1 MAYLYLSIK
10 MTEKTKTTKIAW
22 VLSYVW
28 GGVAE
33 AWKDNLLDELL
44 KRESEV
50 EMAEKLFKKMRNE
63 FEKTEEEERKI
74 EQLRTI
80 EQGNRI
86 YNKYIQQFKKITRE
100 SRYERWPFIE
110 EFKRG
115 LNRGIK
121 KKLAETKSP
130 SSSIEEWQERL
141 VRLDRNQRQSRT
153 EKRILEKNIV
163 YPLGNAS

>member
-1 MAYLYLSIK
+1 MEVAKPLLFSGRMEEVSMFINTACLYLSIK
-10 MTEKTKTTKIAW
+10 MIEKLKVIKIAW

-80 EQGNRI
+80 E
-86 YNKYIQQFKKITRE
+86 
-100 SRYERWPFIE
+100 
-110 EFKRG
+110 
-115 LNRGIK
+115 
-121 KKLAETKSP
+121 
-130 SSSIEEWQERL
+130 
-141 VRLDRNQRQSRT
+141 
-153 EKRILEKNIV
+153 
-163 YPLGNAS
+163 